1 MITIIGRK
9 LVIPDCDRVLGA
21 SGDSGTKIRVRLSE
35 ETVKRYFP
43 DGATVD
49 NVGITLIME
58 YKENKSAFPSVA
70 LHYAKDGVHEGYVTI
85 AETRTPGLLV
95 ARALLT
101 YAHGDSNVAMQTEED
116 YFLVSDDIDASDVTD
131 TGNTYTAWNAVLK
144 DIKDASAD
152 AVEAKDKAEE
162 YAKTASGVTE
172 NIKAFNEAY
181 GDFSKQAEKAKE
193 HYDSRSNPHEVIAS
207 QVGAY
212 SKHEVDLQVG
222 SVAMLVDNVDSRLNN
237 HEINH
242 QNPHKVTAEQ
252 VGSYDKAYIDVF
264 FESVFT
270 ELRGHKTDDG
280 NPHKVT
286 ANQVGAYGIEETY
299 SREEV
304 FNKDEI
310 SLMFEEHGGAD
321 VEVDELLDVNS
332 SNPVANKVLYAK
344 FASIDG
350 KIGDID
356 TALDA
361 ILDIQAN
368 LTGMADV
375 ELPGGEDE

>member
-21 SGDSGTKIRVRLSE
+21 SGDSGTKLRVRLSE
-35 ETVKRYFP
+35 DTVKRYFP

-101 YAHGDSNVAMQTEED
+101 YAHGGGNVAMQTEED

-131 TGNTYTAWNAVLK
+131 TGNTYTAWNAVLR

-172 NIKAFNEAY
+172 NIDAFNEAY
-181 GDFSKQAEKAKE
+181 GDFSKQAEIAKA
-193 HYDSRSNPHEVIAS
+193 HYDNEDNPHE
-207 QVGAY
+207 
-212 SKHEVDLQVG
+212 
-222 SVAMLVDNVDSRLNN
+222 
-237 HEINH
+237 
-242 QNPHKVTAEQ
+242 VTAEQ
-252 VGSYDKAYIDVF
+252 VGSYDKAFIDLY

-280 NPHKVT
+280 NPHRVT

-321 VEVDELLDVNS
+321 VEVDELLDGNS
-332 SNPVANKVLYAK
+332 NNPVANKVLYAK

-356 TALDA
+356 KALDA
-361 ILDIQAN
+361 ILNIQSN